1 MSGLCLTSVLLFNDL
16 VMELGFASQP
26 SYAELKAPLGRR
38 WWTHSCAGA
47 ARDSAAPDG
56 RVLESDS
63 SVSRGSSKYLFNVF
77 DSMFDP
83 SFCSMFDPSCF
94 FFSEGFNAT
103 LPLRFAP
110 VCIQFSSLCICGSMG
125 KVLSI
130 PQPAGSGGLERLL
143 STEHLQ
149 RLCAECAHRGVF
161 EAACLEAGK
170 CLDLWIITQKAFGL
184 FCGFHGR

>member
-63 SVSRGSSKYLFNVF
+63 SVSRGSSKYLFNMCLIVCLIHRF
-77 DSMFDP
+77 VL
-83 SFCSMFDPSCF
+83 CSIHRV
-94 FFSEGFNAT
+94 FFSPKVLMQHSHSG
-103 LPLRFAP
+103 LHLFASNSP
-110 VCIQFSSLCICGSMG
+110 VCASVGRWAKSYPSRSLLAVEAWKGYLALNICNAF
-125 KVLSI
+125 VLNVLI
-130 PQPAGSGGLERLL
+130 A
-143 STEHLQ
+143 
-149 RLCAECAHRGVF
+149 VF
-161 EAACLEAGK
+161 LKQLA
-170 CLDLWIITQKAFGL
+170 
-184 FCGFHGR
+184 